1 MGCRA
6 LLVSKLKVDGLQV
19 GTFKESTINL
29 QTINHQSSTFNLY
42 MDWQLL
48 GLSFI
53 TVFLA
58 EIGDKSQLAAIA
70 LGGSLKSPRAV
81 FLGSVAALLL
91 ASFIGVLA
99 GEGVAQL
106 FPPRILKAIAAVGF
120 ALMALRLLWPAQA
133 NDEDST
139 TLT

>member
-1 MGCRA
+1 
-6 LLVSKLKVDGLQV
+6 
-19 GTFKESTINL
+19 
-29 QTINHQSSTFNLY
+29 

-70 LGGSLKSPRAV
+70 LGGSQKSPRAV
-81 FLGSVAALLL
+81 FFGSVAALLL
-91 ASFIGVLA
+91 ASLIGVLA

-106 FPPRILKAIAAVGF
+106 FPPHILKAIAAVGF
-120 ALMALRLLWPAQA
+120 ALMALRLLWPSSASNQ
-133 NDEDST
+133 E
-139 TLT
+139 